1 MPAKEHN
8 AREEA
13 MLSCFES
20 LYRTALRLTGHK
32 AHAEDLVQETYL
44 RAWRSISQLR
54 GLSGV
59 QPWMFRILRTVFIDQ
74 LRKASSRPKLV
85 TDVDKMLAAPEQLS
99 PPEVSD
105 VKDRRSLDEVFD
117 QEIVSAITEL
127 PEDDRLALLFQAI
140 GGLSYREIS
149 EALDCPV
156 GTVMS
161 RLHRTKRWLR
171 HRLAAYSTSSGI
183 LRTTA
188 LEEEQ
193 RDAEA

>member
-1 MPAKEHN
+1 MPGKEKN

-20 LYRTALRLTGHK
+20 LYRTALRLTGNK
-32 AHAEDLVQETYL
+32 VYAEDLVQETYL
-44 RAWRSISQLR
+44 RAWRSLSRLH

-59 QPWMFRILRTVFIDQ
+59 QPWMFRILRTVFIDR
-74 LRKASSRPKLV
+74 LRRESKRPKLV
-85 TDVDKMLAAPEQLS
+85 TDFDKMLTAPQQLS

-105 VKDRRSLDEVFD
+105 VKDRGNLDEVFD
-117 QEIVSAITEL
+117 QEIMSAMTEL
-127 PEDDRLALLFQAI
+127 PDEERLALLFQAV

-149 EALDCPV
+149 EALECPV

-161 RLHRTKRWLR
+161 RLHRAKRWLR
-171 HRLAAYSTSSGI
+171 HRLAAYSKSYGI
-183 LRTTA
+183 MRTTA